1 MSPGV
6 RGCRLTLYVVLALVL
21 LACLWIGWRDHDPWL
36 EQALVRQRI
45 REWIRLGLQLAVQYA
60 IPGAI
65 ALVSMRRAC
74 GAGQRRRV
82 CRP

>member
-1 MSPGV
+1 MTTAVQLRRRAGYAGLV
-6 RGCRLTLYVVLALVL
+6 LVL
-21 LACLWIGWRDHDPWL
+21 LACLWIGWRDHDPWI

-45 REWIRLGLQLAVQYA
+45 REWIRLGLQLSVQYA

-65 ALVSMRRAC
+65 ALAFMRRAC

-82 CRP
+82 RRP

>member
-6 RGCRLTLYVVLALVL
+6 RSCRLTLYVVLALVL
-21 LACLWIGWRDHDPWL
+21 LVCLWIGWRDHDPWI

-45 REWIRLGLQLAVQYA
+45 REWIRLGLQLSVQYA

-65 ALVSMRRAC
+65 ALVFMRS
-74 GAGQRRRV
+74 
-82 CRP
+82 P